1 MDGEALRK
9 AAITRAVEGQG
20 VASRADREAAF
31 AGTSGDPLLTKVA
44 EHAYKVTAEDL
55 AAAKQ
60 RRSEDETFELV
71 VCAAYGKASR
81 QLATAL
87 ALIDE
92 VG

>member
-1 MDGEALRK
+1 MDVEGHRK
-9 AAITRAVEGQG
+9 AAIARAVEGQG
-20 VASRADREAAF
+20 QASRADRDAAF

-44 EHAYKVTAEDL
+44 EHAYKVTADDI

-60 RRSEDETFELV
+60 ARSEDEIFELV

-81 QLATAL
+81 QLAA
-87 ALIDE
+87 AIAVIDE

>member
-1 MDGEALRK
+1 MDVEGLRK

-20 VASRADREAAF
+20 KASREAREAAF
-31 AGTSGDPLLTKVA
+31 AGTSGDPLLVKVA
-44 EHAYKVTAEDL
+44 EHAYKVTADDI
-55 AAAKQ
+55 AAAKAT
-60 RRSEDETFELV
+60 RSEDEVFELV
-71 VCAAYGKASR
+71 VCAAYGKAAR